1 MPLVVGVFVLK
12 IGFESIEE
20 CGDVVP
26 LTEKYEET
34 EGAAEEETEG
44 NADAETEGN
53 ADAETEGNGEPE
65 TEGNAEAE
73 AEPVTIS
80 DSATTDPRY
89 ARKPIISFIYETR
102 SNKQPVFIGIV
113 EIYFYLMIRAHR
125 HRVSVGNL
133 FKIRYIIII

>member
-1 MPLVVGVFVLK
+1 VLK
-12 IGFESIEE
+12 NGFESIEE

-34 EGAAEEETEG
+34 EGNADAETEG

-53 ADAETEGNGEPE
+53 ADAETEGNGE
-65 TEGNAEAE
+65 AEAE

-102 SNKQPVFIGIV
+102 SNKQPVFICIV